1 MQVYFDVTC
10 GLYFGL
16 FGCFSFFSPNMNR
29 EEGILNYK
37 RLIHRERY

>member
-29 EEGILNYK
+29 EEHAWDLKLQKAYTP
-37 RLIHRERY
+37 